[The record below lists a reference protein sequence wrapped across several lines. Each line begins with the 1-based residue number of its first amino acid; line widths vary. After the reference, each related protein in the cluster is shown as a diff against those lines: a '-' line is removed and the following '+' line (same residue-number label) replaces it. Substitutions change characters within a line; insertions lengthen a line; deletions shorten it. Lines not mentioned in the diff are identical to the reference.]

1 MHNPPL
7 NTHTHLPK
15 KVISVDDYII
25 TIISS
30 LENGSRSVMIW
41 QHRELDILF
50 KDYLL
55 KMAQLP
61 AFSFLLPIL
70 LTDPRISAHTDTRPT
85 MFSLKTTTLQMF
97 LLYWIAF
104 QSSTLSHKNHLRCKV
119 NKYSV
124 RYRLNIIRSTLTQ
137 GEKTTTLSPF
147 ICKHF
152 QF

>member
-7 NTHTHLPK
+7 NTHLPK

-50 KDYLL
+50 KAYLL

-70 LTDPRISAHTDTRPT
+70 LKNPRISAHTDTRPIL
-85 MFSLKTTTLQMF
+85 FSLKTTTLQMF

-137 GEKTTTLSPF
+137 GEKNNNIKSVYM
-147 ICKHF
+147 
-152 QF
+152 